1 MSLSRIHGIFAN
13 LPLFREIGEAK
24 IQRIAK
30 GTREVRIAKG
40 ETLFQKGDPANGF
53 YIVVYG
59 RVKLAF
65 SSLQGVEKVVHLIGP
80 GNSFGEAVMFLNK
93 PYPVYAQTLE
103 DSLLLHV
110 EKEVLFHEIDIDPG
124 FARKMLA
131 GLSARLHSLIGDV
144 ESYSLR
150 SSTQRVIGYLLQQES
165 ETPHPNGEIH
175 ISLPASKMVI
185 ASRLNI
191 TPETFSRIL
200 HNLTEADLIT
210 VDGKSVRIPDIGKL
224 RVYDQ

>member
-1 MSLSRIHGIFAN
+1 
-13 LPLFREIGEAK
+13 
-24 IQRIAK
+24 
-30 GTREVRIAKG
+30 
-40 ETLFQKGDPANGF
+40 
-53 YIVVYG
+53 
-59 RVKLAF
+59 
-65 SSLQGVEKVVHLIGP
+65 
-80 GNSFGEAVMFLNK
+80 
-93 PYPVYAQTLE
+93 
-103 DSLLLHV
+103 
-110 EKEVLFHEIDIDPG
+110 
-124 FARKMLA
+124 MLA

-165 ETPHPNGEIH
+165 EMPHPNGEIQ

>member
-165 ETPHPNGEIH
+165 EMPHPNGEIQ

>member
-1 MSLSRIHGIFAN
+1 MSLSRVHGIFAN

-30 GTREVRIAKG
+30 GTQEVRIAKG
-40 ETLFQKGDPANGF
+40 EALFQKGDPANGF

-65 SSLQGVEKVVHLIGP
+65 SSLHGVEKVVHLIGP

-93 PYPVYAQTLE
+93 PYPVYAQALE

-110 EKEVLFHEIDIDPG
+110 DKDVLFHEIDIDPG

-131 GLSARLHSLIGDV
+131 GLSTRLHSLISDV

-165 ETPHPNGEIH
+165 ETPYPSGEIQ

-200 HNLTEADLIT
+200 HNLTEAGFIA
-210 VDGKSVRIPDIGKL
+210 VDGKSVRILDIGKL

>member
-1 MSLSRIHGIFAN
+1 MSLSRVHGIFAN

-30 GTREVRIAKG
+30 GTQEVRIAKG
-40 ETLFQKGDPANGF
+40 EALFQKGDPANGF

-65 SSLQGVEKVVHLIGP
+65 SSLHGVEKVVHLIGP

-93 PYPVYAQTLE
+93 PYPVYAQALE

-110 EKEVLFHEIDIDPG
+110 DKDVLFHEIDIDPG

-131 GLSARLHSLIGDV
+131 GLSTRLHSLISDV

-165 ETPHPNGEIH
+165 ETPHPSGEIQ

-200 HNLTEADLIT
+200 HNLTEAGFIA
-210 VDGKSVRIPDIGKL
+210 VDGKSVRILDIGKL

>member
-150 SSTQRVIGYLLQQES
+150 SSTQRVIGYLLQQEP
-165 ETPHPNGEIH
+165 ETPHPNGEIQ

>member
-165 ETPHPNGEIH
+165 EIPHPNGEIQ